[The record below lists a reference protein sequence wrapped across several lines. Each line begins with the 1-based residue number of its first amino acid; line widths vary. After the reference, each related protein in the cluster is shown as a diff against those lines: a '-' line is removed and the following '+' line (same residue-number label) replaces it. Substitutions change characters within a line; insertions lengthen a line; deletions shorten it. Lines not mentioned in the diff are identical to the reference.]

1 MPQPAAC
8 ERNFTH
14 QPITVPC
21 SVDSRLSVVT
31 SPSSASRM
39 PRISSLRSA
48 EMEPIAERMDGWG
61 DLRERDG
68 VRAGVRVERTGVFL
82 AAVVLRPG
90 AARL

>member
-31 SPSSASRM
+31 SPSNASRM

-61 DLRERDG
+61 DLRER
-68 VRAGVRVERTGVFL
+68 AGVRVERTGVFL